1 MKMKQIM
8 LAATVAGVGLMLGA
22 GCDWSSQGTSLNTSQ
37 GAGVTINFSGVYN
50 GNISGRAVDRTS
62 AGTISRLTIRQ
73 SGNRVEVVD
82 SQGSHYEGSV
92 GAPGLVAS
100 PTDGEFPAG
109 AELMQSQISWAGKD
123 GVAQRE
129 VEFVGIIHAISVE
142 DISGTSKKNVSESTN
157 EKSDNYTYTVTTTY
171 TTNATSAQVITRTER
186 AYDGD
191 GNLVFEEVTETTIPA
206 SAGDVKTTTRTV
218 VDNRGKKTT
227 NTVTTDTTYRIT
239 EQNVQYRLEGTWIEK
254 NSPIV
259 SRVDA
264 ISRGASGTIT
274 STSSS
279 SSSDTT
285 TE

>member
-1 MKMKQIM
+1 MKPIR

>member
-157 EKSDNYTYTVTTTY
+157 EKSDNYTYTVNTTY

>member
-1 MKMKQIM
+1 
-8 LAATVAGVGLMLGA
+8 MLGA